1 MADTTIPPPTS
12 GPTMTCPKCGA
23 EQALA
28 VACRK
33 CGLQSMR
40 MRTYRETESAVQSP
54 AVTAAWAACMEIW
67 DDPGRH
73 EKFTAAVVESA
84 AFAFAARQYRAVAA
98 QRPDDKIALAQ
109 IERLSKMAEAALKVT
124 AAQRPE
130 PAAQPYKKATLIL
143 IACIVAIAF
152 GLVYALITK
161 KDGAASGE
169 LTPVDRRPAPTRR

>member
-1 MADTTIPPPTS
+1 MADPTIPPPTS
-12 GPTMTCPKCGA
+12 GPTMTCPKCGV

-73 EKFTAAVVESA
+73 EKFTAAVVDA
-84 AFAFAARQYRAVAA
+84 NAFAFAARQYRAVVA
-98 QRPDDKIALAQ
+98 QRPDDTIAPAQ
-109 IERLSKMAEAALKVT
+109 IERLGKMAEAALRVT
-124 AAQRPE
+124 AVQKPE
-130 PAAQPYKKATLIL
+130 QAARPYKKATLIL

-152 GLVYALITK
+152 GLVYAFITK
-161 KDGAASGE
+161 KDAGSSGE
-169 LTPVDRRPAPTRR
+169 LTPVERRPAPVRR